1 MEIQGYIVKMKKLN
15 IKIGYLTE
23 RTKSLLRFL
32 NKAYNKKGKEEM
44 LETDNNGSLK
54 QIEKINTTNIMKLEK
69 NLNITL
75 LSLCFKTCI
84 IIKIDKLV
92 NA

>member
-1 MEIQGYIVKMKKLN
+1 MKKLN

-54 QIEKINTTNIMKLEK
+54 
-69 NLNITL
+69 
-75 LSLCFKTCI
+75 
-84 IIKIDKLV
+84 
-92 NA
+92 